1 MMVLNVK
8 IAVAALQ
15 QLEEKMVFTMT
26 WIAS

>member
-1 MMVLNVK
+1 MMVLNIK